1 MAADG
6 PLAVS
11 FEGELWLA
19 VFEVAVGFGRTVALE
34 TDAPNLFVN
43 LVCSGW
49 AVLQSDNATEP

>member
-11 FEGELWLA
+11 FKGELWLA

-34 TDAPNLFVN
+34 TEALNMLVN
-43 LVCSGW
+43 LV
-49 AVLQSDNATEP
+49 